1 MNLREK
7 IARWLSPLLDAALR
21 NRTTVKFFLTL
32 GIFISANHI
41 AWLIRFEFNVPPEM
55 VGVMRQTIP
64 VLVIAKALGFLASG
78 QFRGWWRYVS
88 IRDVLPIAA
97 GSALGS
103 VLFAA
108 GVWGLWGASHVPRSI
123 YPLDWLEAA

>member
-1 MNLREK
+1 MTLREK
-7 IARWLSPLLDAALR
+7 ITRLLSPLLDAALR
-21 NRTTVKFFLTL
+21 SRTTVKFFLTL
-32 GIFISANHI
+32 GIFIVANHF
-41 AWLIRFEFNVPPEM
+41 AWLLRFEFDVPPDR
-55 VGVMRQTIP
+55 VGVMWQTVP

-108 GVWGLWGASHVPRSI
+108 AVWGV
-123 YPLDWLEAA
+123 